1 MNRNARR
8 PHQGVRKGSLMNT
21 CVFGFFKANLIRF
34 FALYQLVP
42 SFVKQ
47 NLCPRATKCGAMG
60 TILVFIVLAAPLQ
73 QGQCLTPE
81 EIAYLKKAGVSDETI
96 QLMIQEENERGRPSQ
111 TGIWEVEDEKGNRST
126 LYQVGDDEDVY
137 ERDRI
142 EQEKVDRAW
151 EMLNNLVID
160 TRRFRGFR

>member
-1 MNRNARR
+1 
-8 PHQGVRKGSLMNT
+8 
-21 CVFGFFKANLIRF
+21 
-34 FALYQLVP
+34 
-42 SFVKQ
+42 
-47 NLCPRATKCGAMG
+47 MG

-81 EIAYLKKAGVSDETI
+81 EIAYLKKADVSDETI